1 VTDDVTADDKASDAQ
16 PDGAAGVLTSS
27 APVVPGTDP
36 TPVSA
41 PADSP
46 RALDVESREPLVGT
60 LTPGRQRP
68 GLDILLVL
76 GVSLGQSAVYSIL
89 SIINK
94 LTYEVPLGQQTTTM
108 NPSYTP
114 DRPWLDLAY
123 QVAAIVFPLVPAMLA
138 LYLLHLAGERRQI
151 GFDLRR
157 PGFDLGWGAVIFAA
171 IGIPGLAFY
180 YLAWTLGFN
189 TQVSP
194 ANLAANWWTVP
205 VLIGLAAMNGILEE
219 VVMLGFFFSRA
230 AALNWKPWVIIVS
243 SAVIRGGYH
252 LYQGF
257 GGFIGNLVM
266 GLVFGLLYLKF
277 RRVGPLVVAHILLDV
292 AAFVGYALIAPL
304 VDWL

>member
-1 VTDDVTADDKASDAQ
+1 MTDDVTADDKASDAQ

-76 GVSLGQSAVYSIL
+76 GVSLGESAVYSIL

-138 LYLLHLAGERRQI
+138 LYLLHLAGQRRQI

-205 VLIGLAAMNGILEE
+205 ILIGLAAMNGILEE

>member
-1 VTDDVTADDKASDAQ
+1 MTDETTAEV
-16 PDGAAGVLTSS
+16 AAGSGGGTEGRNAQEAEWPLPSDSS
-27 APVVPGTDP
+27 
-36 TPVSA
+36 S
-41 PADSP
+41 
-46 RALDVESREPLVGT
+46 
-60 LTPGRQRP
+60 RQRP

-89 SIINK
+89 SLINK
-94 LTYEVPLGQQTTTM
+94 LTYEVPLNQQTTTM

-123 QVAAIVFPLVPAMLA
+123 QVAGIVFPLVPALLA

-157 PGFDLGWGAVIFAA
+157 PWFDLGWGAAIFAA

-180 YLAWTLGFN
+180 YLAWTMGFN

-230 AALNWKPWVIIVS
+230 AALNWKPWLILVS
-243 SAVIRGGYH
+243 SAVIRASYH
-252 LYQGF
+252 LYQGW
-257 GGFIGNLVM
+257 GGFFGNLAM
-266 GLVFGLLYLKF
+266 GLVFGLLYLRFK
-277 RRVGPLVVAHILLDV
+277 RVGPLVVAHTLLDV
-292 AAFVGYALIAPL
+292 AAFVGYSVLAPL